1 MCIPIQYSVTWAH
14 TSSAVSHGARLC
26 RTHGHS
32 HIQSSSTSFYSLNN
46 KIKTCR
52 TQRFPLGNTNKCSK
66 KVSRLWFQTK
76 VSRLWSQRKWP
87 VMCTALRCFS
97 TTGHLYS
104 CPIYWEIW
112 APPNTWFPGPTRVH
126 VPIGISID
134 SSVSARLMAGVQSVY
149 LICENA
155 KVRMS
160 ETDQSKIRNR
170 CEISRILDLETRAR
184 SIHAFCDGQKFTKSY
199 WLKVELSL
207 NYQFRI
213 FALSRFTY

>member
-14 TSSAVSHGARLC
+14 TSSAVSKGARLC

-87 VMCTALRCFS
+87 IMCTTMLFDDWTPLQLPHLLGNLGSAEYMVSWAHPSPCSNRHLDRFIRFCEAHGWCPVGLSNMRKCLRSACQD
-97 TTGHLYS
+97 GGRAS
-104 CPIYWEIW
+104 C
-112 APPNTWFPGPTRVH
+112 TV
-126 VPIGISID
+126 
-134 SSVSARLMAGVQSVY
+134 
-149 LICENA
+149 
-155 KVRMS
+155 
-160 ETDQSKIRNR
+160 
-170 CEISRILDLETRAR
+170 
-184 SIHAFCDGQKFTKSY
+184 
-199 WLKVELSL
+199 
-207 NYQFRI
+207 
-213 FALSRFTY
+213 

>member
-14 TSSAVSHGARLC
+14 TSSAVSQGARLC

-66 KVSRLWFQTK
+66 SLDFGFRLKFQD
-76 VSRLWSQRKWP
+76 SGLSESDQL
-87 VMCTALRCFS
+87 CALRCFS

-170 CEISRILDLETRAR
+170 TAKYL
-184 SIHAFCDGQKFTKSY
+184 AF
-199 WLKVELSL
+199 
-207 NYQFRI
+207 
-213 FALSRFTY
+213 